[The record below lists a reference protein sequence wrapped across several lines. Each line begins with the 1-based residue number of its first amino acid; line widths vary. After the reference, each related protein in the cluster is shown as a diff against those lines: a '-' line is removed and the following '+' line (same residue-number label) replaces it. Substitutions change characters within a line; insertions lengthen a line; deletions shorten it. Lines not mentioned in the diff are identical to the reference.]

1 MVSRSKRKF
10 ADYVQYYKPNIPI
23 TIIEAKDNNHS
34 VGDGMQQAL
43 EYAATNGDGF
53 AFHDQTGISPEM
65 ESKLELDGLP
75 SPKLCGTFIESGRTC
90 FPQWRRWFFRITL
103 ITEATVIPGITSAT
117 QSMLQRWQ
125 L

>member
-53 AFHDQTGISPEM
+53 AFMTKPE
-65 ESKLELDGLP
+65 
-75 SPKLCGTFIESGRTC
+75 
-90 FPQWRRWFFRITL
+90 
-103 ITEATVIPGITSAT
+103 
-117 QSMLQRWQ
+117 
-125 L
+125 